1 MFLNLLIIFVGMEY
15 VFQAIGI
22 GFLLSIMI
30 GPVFFVLL
38 EISITKGFK
47 SAMIFDVGVL
57 LSDLFYIVIS
67 LFFAYQLKGLG
78 EVKNNLILTILG
90 GTLFIAYGVYNLFF
104 KQVKMGIGAIDNE
117 ILDPENQLVKS
128 TKNKDNSMLVLKGF
142 MLNLLNP
149 GVVVYWLAI
158 IAKGFDLVA
167 PYQSDAHIAIFITI
181 ILGTYFGIDCI
192 KAYVANK
199 IKPLVTVN
207 LLRGLNILIGVV
219 FLGTGIFL
227 ILRQLL

>member
-1 MFLNLLIIFVGMEY
+1 MIIFVGMEY

-47 SAMIFDVGVL
+47 SAMIFDAGVL

-78 EVKNNLILTILG
+78 DVKNNLILSVLG
-90 GTLFIAYGVYNLFF
+90 GALFIAYGVYNLFF
-104 KQVKMGIGAIDNE
+104 KQVTMGTGA
-117 ILDPENQLVKS
+117 LDEELLDSEEKANKS
-128 TKNKDNSMLVLKGF
+128 SKNKDNSMLVLKGF

-149 GVVVYWLAI
+149 GVVIYWLAI

-167 PYQSDAHIAIFITI
+167 PYESEAHIVIFITI
-181 ILGTYFGIDCI
+181 ILITFFGIDCL

-199 IKPLVTVN
+199 IKPLVTVK
-207 LLRGLNILIGVV
+207 LLRGLNSLIGFV
-219 FLGTGIFL
+219 FLGTGVFL

>member
-1 MFLNLLIIFVGMEY
+1 MIIFVSMEY

-47 SAMIFDVGVL
+47 AALIFDAGVL

-78 EVKNNLILTILG
+78 DVKNNLILSVLG

-104 KQVKMGIGAIDNE
+104 KQVKMGAEALDLLDSEDKAI
-117 ILDPENQLVKS
+117 KS
-128 TKNKDNSMLVLKGF
+128 NKNKDNSMLVLKGF

-149 GVVVYWLAI
+149 GVVIYWLAI

-167 PYQSDAHIAIFITI
+167 PYDSDAHIVIFIAI
-181 ILGTYFGIDCI
+181 ILITFFGIDCL

-199 IKPLVTVN
+199 IKPLVTVK
-207 LLRGLNILIGVV
+207 LLSGLNILIGII

>member
-1 MFLNLLIIFVGMEY
+1 MEY

-47 SAMIFDVGVL
+47 SALIFDLGVL

-78 EVKNNLILTILG
+78 DVRNNLALSILG
-90 GTLFIAYGVYNLFF
+90 GSLFIAFGVYNLFF
-104 KQVKMGIGAIDNE
+104 KKVRLAPIDLNHELIDVPEQQVK
-117 ILDPENQLVKS
+117 PKR
-128 TKNKDNSMLVLKGF
+128 KKDNTMLVLKGF
-142 MLNLLNP
+142 TLNLLNP
-149 GVVVYWLAI
+149 GVVIYWLAI

-167 PYQSDAHIAIFITI
+167 KYESDIHISIYLAI
-181 ILGTYFGIDCI
+181 ILITFFGIDCL

-199 IKPLVTVN
+199 LKPLVTVN
-207 LLRGLNILIGVV
+207 LLKALNLLIGVI
-219 FLGTGIFL
+219 FSGTGVFL
-227 ILRQLL
+227 ILRQLI

>member
-1 MFLNLLIIFVGMEY
+1 MEY

-47 SAMIFDVGVL
+47 SAMIFDAGVL

-78 EVKNNLILTILG
+78 DVKNNLILSVLG

-104 KQVKMGIGAIDNE
+104 KQVTMGTVA
-117 ILDPENQLVKS
+117 LDEELLDSEEKANKS

-149 GVVVYWLAI
+149 GVVIYWLAI

-167 PYQSDAHIAIFITI
+167 PYESDAHIVIFITI
-181 ILGTYFGIDCI
+181 ILLTFFGIDCL

-199 IKPLVTVN
+199 IKPLVTVK
-207 LLRGLNILIGVV
+207 LLRGLNSLIGFV

>member
-1 MFLNLLIIFVGMEY
+1 MIIFVGMEY

-47 SAMIFDVGVL
+47 SAMIFDAGVL

-78 EVKNNLILTILG
+78 DVKNNLILSLLG
-90 GTLFIAYGVYNLFF
+90 GTLFISYGVYNLFF
-104 KQVKMGIGAIDNE
+104 KQVTMGTGA
-117 ILDPENQLVKS
+117 LDEELLDSEEKANKS

-149 GVVVYWLAI
+149 GVVIYWLAI
-158 IAKGFDLVA
+158 IAKGFDVVA
-167 PYQSDAHIAIFITI
+167 PYESDAHIVIFITI
-181 ILGTYFGIDCI
+181 ILITFFGIDCL

-199 IKPLVTVN
+199 IKPLVTVK
-207 LLRGLNILIGVV
+207 LLRGLNRLIGFV

>member
-1 MFLNLLIIFVGMEY
+1 MIIFVGMEY

-47 SAMIFDVGVL
+47 SAMIFDAGVL

-78 EVKNNLILTILG
+78 DVKNNLILSVLG

-104 KQVKMGIGAIDNE
+104 KQVTMGTGA
-117 ILDPENQLVKS
+117 LDEELLDSEEKANKS

-149 GVVVYWLAI
+149 GVVIYWLAI

-167 PYQSDAHIAIFITI
+167 PYESDAHIVIFITI
-181 ILGTYFGIDCI
+181 ILLTFFGIDCL

-199 IKPLVTVN
+199 IKPLVTVK
-207 LLRGLNILIGVV
+207 LLRGLNSLIGFV

>member
-1 MFLNLLIIFVGMEY
+1 MIIFVSMEY

-38 EISITKGFK
+38 ETSITKGFK
-47 SAMIFDVGVL
+47 AAMIFDAGVL

-78 EVKNNLILTILG
+78 DVKNNLILSVLG

-104 KQVKMGIGAIDNE
+104 KQVKMGAEALDQDLLDSEDKAI
-117 ILDPENQLVKS
+117 KS
-128 TKNKDNSMLVLKGF
+128 NKNKDNSMLVLKGF

-149 GVVVYWLAI
+149 GVVIYWLAI

-167 PYQSDAHIAIFITI
+167 PYDSDAHIVIFIAI
-181 ILGTYFGIDCI
+181 ILITFFGIDCL

-199 IKPLVTVN
+199 IKPLVTVK
-207 LLRGLNILIGVV
+207 LLSGLNILIGII

>member
-1 MFLNLLIIFVGMEY
+1 MIIFAGMEY

-47 SAMIFDVGVL
+47 SAMIFDAGVL

-78 EVKNNLILTILG
+78 DVKNNLILSVLG

-104 KQVKMGIGAIDNE
+104 KQVTMGTGA
-117 ILDPENQLVKS
+117 LDEELLDSEEKANKS
-128 TKNKDNSMLVLKGF
+128 TKKKDNSMLVLKGF

-149 GVVVYWLAI
+149 GVVIYWLAI

-167 PYQSDAHIAIFITI
+167 PYESDAHIVIFITI
-181 ILGTYFGIDCI
+181 ILITFFGIDCL

-199 IKPLVTVN
+199 IKPLVTVK
-207 LLRGLNILIGVV
+207 LLRGLNSLIG
-219 FLGTGIFL
+219 FIFFGTGIFL

>member
-1 MFLNLLIIFVGMEY
+1 MIIFVDMEY

-47 SAMIFDVGVL
+47 SALIFDLGVL

-78 EVKNNLILTILG
+78 DVKNNLALSILG
-90 GTLFIAYGVYNLFF
+90 GSLFIAFGVYNLFF
-104 KQVKMGIGAIDNE
+104 KKVRLAPIDLDRELIDLPEQQVK
-117 ILDPENQLVKS
+117 PKR
-128 TKNKDNSMLVLKGF
+128 KKDNTMLVLKGF
-142 MLNLLNP
+142 TLNLLNP
-149 GVVVYWLAI
+149 GVVIYWLAI

-167 PYQSDAHIAIFITI
+167 KYESDIHISIYLAI
-181 ILGTYFGIDCI
+181 ILITFFGIDCL

-199 IKPLVTVN
+199 LKPLVTVN
-207 LLRGLNILIGVV
+207 LLKALNLLIGVI
-219 FLGTGIFL
+219 FSGTGVFL
-227 ILRQLL
+227 ILRQLI

>member
-1 MFLNLLIIFVGMEY
+1 MIIFVGMEY

-47 SAMIFDVGVL
+47 SAMIFDAGVL

-78 EVKNNLILTILG
+78 DVKNNVILSVLG

-104 KQVKMGIGAIDNE
+104 KQVTMGTGA
-117 ILDPENQLVKS
+117 LDEELLDSEEKANKS

-149 GVVVYWLAI
+149 GVVIYWLAI

-167 PYQSDAHIAIFITI
+167 PYESDAHIVIFITI
-181 ILGTYFGIDCI
+181 ILLTFFGIDCL

-199 IKPLVTVN
+199 IKPLVTVK
-207 LLRGLNILIGVV
+207 LLRGLNSLIGFV

>member
-1 MFLNLLIIFVGMEY
+1 LIIFVGMEY

-47 SAMIFDVGVL
+47 SAMIFDAGVL

-78 EVKNNLILTILG
+78 DVKNNLILSVLG
-90 GTLFIAYGVYNLFF
+90 GALFIAYGVYNLFF
-104 KQVKMGIGAIDNE
+104 KQVTMGTGA
-117 ILDPENQLVKS
+117 LDEELLDSEEKANKS
-128 TKNKDNSMLVLKGF
+128 SKNKDNSMLVLKGF

-149 GVVVYWLAI
+149 GVVIYWLAI

-167 PYQSDAHIAIFITI
+167 PYESDAHIVIFITI
-181 ILGTYFGIDCI
+181 ILITFFGIDCL

-199 IKPLVTVN
+199 IKPLVTVK
-207 LLRGLNILIGVV
+207 LLRGLNRLIGFV
-219 FLGTGIFL
+219 FLGTGVFL

>member
-1 MFLNLLIIFVGMEY
+1 MEY

-38 EISITKGFK
+38 ETSITKGFK
-47 SAMIFDVGVL
+47 AALIFDAGVL

-78 EVKNNLILTILG
+78 DVKNNLILSVLG

-104 KQVKMGIGAIDNE
+104 KQVKMGAEALDQDLLDSEDKAI
-117 ILDPENQLVKS
+117 KS
-128 TKNKDNSMLVLKGF
+128 NKNKDNSMLVLKGF

-149 GVVVYWLAI
+149 GVVIYWLAI

-167 PYQSDAHIAIFITI
+167 PYDSDAHIVIFIAI
-181 ILGTYFGIDCI
+181 ILITFFGIDCL

-199 IKPLVTVN
+199 IKPLVTVK
-207 LLRGLNILIGVV
+207 LLRGLNILIGIV
-219 FLGTGIFL
+219 FWGTGIFL

>member
-1 MFLNLLIIFVGMEY
+1 MIIFVDMEY

-47 SAMIFDVGVL
+47 SALIFDLGVL

-78 EVKNNLILTILG
+78 DVKNNLALSILG
-90 GTLFIAYGVYNLFF
+90 GSLFMAFGVYNLFF
-104 KQVKMGIGAIDNE
+104 KKVRLAPIDLDRELIDLPEQQVK
-117 ILDPENQLVKS
+117 PKR
-128 TKNKDNSMLVLKGF
+128 KKDNTMLVLKGF
-142 MLNLLNP
+142 TLNLLNP
-149 GVVVYWLAI
+149 GVVIYWLAI

-167 PYQSDAHIAIFITI
+167 KYESDIHISIYLAI
-181 ILGTYFGIDCI
+181 ILITFFGIDCL

-199 IKPLVTVN
+199 LKPLVTVN
-207 LLRGLNILIGVV
+207 LLKALNLLIGVV
-219 FLGTGIFL
+219 FSGTGVFL
-227 ILRQLL
+227 ILRQLI

>member
-1 MFLNLLIIFVGMEY
+1 MIIFVSMEY

-38 EISITKGFK
+38 ETSITKGFK
-47 SAMIFDVGVL
+47 AAMIFDAGVL

-78 EVKNNLILTILG
+78 DVKNNLILSILG

-104 KQVKMGIGAIDNE
+104 KQVKMGVGVLDQDLLDSEDKAI
-117 ILDPENQLVKS
+117 KS

-149 GVVVYWLAI
+149 GVVIYWLAI
-158 IAKGFDLVA
+158 IAKVNF
-167 PYQSDAHIAIFITI
+167 SIF
-181 ILGTYFGIDCI
+181 
-192 KAYVANK
+192 
-199 IKPLVTVN
+199 
-207 LLRGLNILIGVV
+207 
-219 FLGTGIFL
+219 
-227 ILRQLL
+227 

>member
-1 MFLNLLIIFVGMEY
+1 MEY

-47 SAMIFDVGVL
+47 SAMIFDAGVL

-78 EVKNNLILTILG
+78 DVKNNLILSVLG
-90 GTLFIAYGVYNLFF
+90 GALFIAYGVYNLFF
-104 KQVKMGIGAIDNE
+104 KQVTMGTGA
-117 ILDPENQLVKS
+117 LDEELLDSEEKANKS
-128 TKNKDNSMLVLKGF
+128 SKNKDNSMLVLKGF

-149 GVVVYWLAI
+149 GVVIYWLAI

-167 PYQSDAHIAIFITI
+167 PYESDAHIVIFITI
-181 ILGTYFGIDCI
+181 ILITFFGIDCL

-199 IKPLVTVN
+199 IKPLVTVK
-207 LLRGLNILIGVV
+207 LLRGLNSLIGFV
-219 FLGTGIFL
+219 FLGTGVFL

>member
-1 MFLNLLIIFVGMEY
+1 MVIFVSMEY

-38 EISITKGFK
+38 ETSITKGFK
-47 SAMIFDVGVL
+47 AAMIFDAGVL

-78 EVKNNLILTILG
+78 DVKNNLILSVLG

-104 KQVKMGIGAIDNE
+104 KQVKMGAEALDQDLLDSEDKAI
-117 ILDPENQLVKS
+117 KS
-128 TKNKDNSMLVLKGF
+128 NKNKDNSMLVLKGF

-149 GVVVYWLAI
+149 GVVIYWLAI

-167 PYQSDAHIAIFITI
+167 PYDSDAHIVIFIAI
-181 ILGTYFGIDCI
+181 ILITFFGIDCL

-199 IKPLVTVN
+199 IKPLVTVK
-207 LLRGLNILIGVV
+207 LLSGLNILIGII

>member
-1 MFLNLLIIFVGMEY
+1 MIIFVSMEY

-38 EISITKGFK
+38 ETSITKGFK
-47 SAMIFDVGVL
+47 AAMIFDAGVL

-78 EVKNNLILTILG
+78 DVKNNLILSVLG

-104 KQVKMGIGAIDNE
+104 KQVKMGAEALDQDLLDSEYKAI
-117 ILDPENQLVKS
+117 KS

-149 GVVVYWLAI
+149 GVVIYWLAI

-167 PYQSDAHIAIFITI
+167 PYDSDAHIVIFIAI
-181 ILGTYFGIDCI
+181 ILITFFGIDCL

-199 IKPLVTVN
+199 IKPLVTVK
-207 LLRGLNILIGVV
+207 LLRGLNILIGII

>member
-1 MFLNLLIIFVGMEY
+1 LIIFVDMEY

-47 SAMIFDVGVL
+47 SALIFDLGVL

-78 EVKNNLILTILG
+78 DVRNNLALSILG
-90 GTLFIAYGVYNLFF
+90 GSLFIAFGVYNLFF
-104 KQVKMGIGAIDNE
+104 KKVRLAPIDLNHELIDVPEQQVKPNRKKV
-117 ILDPENQLVKS
+117 N
-128 TKNKDNSMLVLKGF
+128 TMLVLKGF
-142 MLNLLNP
+142 TLNLLNP
-149 GVVVYWLAI
+149 GVVIYWLAI
-158 IAKGFDLVA
+158 VAKGFDLVA
-167 PYQSDAHIAIFITI
+167 KYESDIHISIYLAI
-181 ILGTYFGIDCI
+181 ILITFFGIDCL

-199 IKPLVTVN
+199 LKPLVTVN
-207 LLRGLNILIGVV
+207 LLKALNLLIGVV
-219 FLGTGIFL
+219 FSGTGVFL
-227 ILRQLL
+227 ILRQLI

>member
-1 MFLNLLIIFVGMEY
+1 MEY

-47 SAMIFDVGVL
+47 SALIFDLGVL

-78 EVKNNLILTILG
+78 DVKNNLALSILG
-90 GTLFIAYGVYNLFF
+90 GSLFMAFGVYNLFF
-104 KQVKMGIGAIDNE
+104 KKVRLAPIDLDRELIDLPEQQVK
-117 ILDPENQLVKS
+117 PKR
-128 TKNKDNSMLVLKGF
+128 KKDNTMLVLKGF
-142 MLNLLNP
+142 TLNLLNP
-149 GVVVYWLAI
+149 GVVIYWLAI

-167 PYQSDAHIAIFITI
+167 KYESDIHISIYLAI
-181 ILGTYFGIDCI
+181 ILITFFGIDCL

-199 IKPLVTVN
+199 LKPLVTVN
-207 LLRGLNILIGVV
+207 LLKALNLLIGVI
-219 FLGTGIFL
+219 FSGTGVFL
-227 ILRQLL
+227 ILRQLI

>member
-1 MFLNLLIIFVGMEY
+1 MEY

-47 SAMIFDVGVL
+47 SALIFDLGVL

-78 EVKNNLILTILG
+78 DVKNNLALSILG
-90 GTLFIAYGVYNLFF
+90 GSLFMAFGVYNLFF
-104 KQVKMGIGAIDNE
+104 KKVRLAPIDLDRELIDLPEQQVK
-117 ILDPENQLVKS
+117 PKR
-128 TKNKDNSMLVLKGF
+128 KKDNTMLVLKGF
-142 MLNLLNP
+142 TLNLLNP
-149 GVVVYWLAI
+149 GVVIYWLAI

-167 PYQSDAHIAIFITI
+167 KYESDIHISIYLAI
-181 ILGTYFGIDCI
+181 ILITFFGIDCL

-199 IKPLVTVN
+199 LKPLVTVN
-207 LLRGLNILIGVV
+207 LLKALNLLIGVI
-219 FLGTGIFL
+219 FSSTGVFL
-227 ILRQLL
+227 ILRQLI

>member
-1 MFLNLLIIFVGMEY
+1 MEY

-47 SAMIFDVGVL
+47 SAMIFDAGVL

-78 EVKNNLILTILG
+78 DVKNNLILSVLG
-90 GTLFIAYGVYNLFF
+90 GALFIAYGVYNLFF
-104 KQVKMGIGAIDNE
+104 KQVTMGTGA
-117 ILDPENQLVKS
+117 LDEELLDSEEKPNKS
-128 TKNKDNSMLVLKGF
+128 SKNKDNSMLVLKGF

-149 GVVVYWLAI
+149 GVVIYWLAI

-167 PYQSDAHIAIFITI
+167 PYESDAHIVIFITI
-181 ILGTYFGIDCI
+181 ILIVLKVDL
-192 KAYVANK
+192 
-199 IKPLVTVN
+199 LVHLNVLHQQLCQLYK
-207 LLRGLNILIGVV
+207 LL
-219 FLGTGIFL
+219 
-227 ILRQLL
+227 LLQSLMEHQIQ

>member
-1 MFLNLLIIFVGMEY
+1 MIIFVSMEY

-38 EISITKGFK
+38 ETSITKGFK
-47 SAMIFDVGVL
+47 AAMIFDAGVL

-78 EVKNNLILTILG
+78 DVKNNLILSVLG

-104 KQVKMGIGAIDNE
+104 KQVKMGAEALDQDLLDSEDKAI
-117 ILDPENQLVKS
+117 KS
-128 TKNKDNSMLVLKGF
+128 NKNKDNSMLVLKGF

-149 GVVVYWLAI
+149 GVVIYWLAI

-167 PYQSDAHIAIFITI
+167 PYDSDAHIVIFIAI
-181 ILGTYFGIDCI
+181 ILITFFGIDCL

-199 IKPLVTVN
+199 IKPLVTVK
-207 LLRGLNILIGVV
+207 LLRGLNILIGII

>member
-1 MFLNLLIIFVGMEY
+1 MIIFVDMEY

-47 SAMIFDVGVL
+47 SALIFDLGVL

-78 EVKNNLILTILG
+78 DVRNNLALSILG
-90 GTLFIAYGVYNLFF
+90 GSLFIAFGVYHLFF
-104 KQVKMGIGAIDNE
+104 KKVRLAPIDLNHELIDVPEQQVKPNRKKV
-117 ILDPENQLVKS
+117 N
-128 TKNKDNSMLVLKGF
+128 TMLVLKGF
-142 MLNLLNP
+142 TLNLLNP
-149 GVVVYWLAI
+149 GVVIYWLAI
-158 IAKGFDLVA
+158 VAKGFDLVA
-167 PYQSDAHIAIFITI
+167 KYESDIHISIYLAI
-181 ILGTYFGIDCI
+181 ILITFFGIDCL

-199 IKPLVTVN
+199 LKPLVTVN
-207 LLRGLNILIGVV
+207 LLKALNLLIGVV
-219 FLGTGIFL
+219 FSGTGVFL
-227 ILRQLL
+227 ILRQLI

>member
-1 MFLNLLIIFVGMEY
+1 MIIFVDMEY

-47 SAMIFDVGVL
+47 SALIFDLGVL

-78 EVKNNLILTILG
+78 DVKNNLALSILG
-90 GTLFIAYGVYNLFF
+90 GSLFIAFGVYNLFF
-104 KQVKMGIGAIDNE
+104 KKVRLAPIDLDQELIDLPEQQVK
-117 ILDPENQLVKS
+117 PKR
-128 TKNKDNSMLVLKGF
+128 KKDNTMLVLKGF
-142 MLNLLNP
+142 TLNLLNP
-149 GVVVYWLAI
+149 GVVIYWLAI

-167 PYQSDAHIAIFITI
+167 KYESDIHISIYLAI
-181 ILGTYFGIDCI
+181 ILITFFGIDCL

-199 IKPLVTVN
+199 LKPLVTVN
-207 LLRGLNILIGVV
+207 LLKALNLLIGVI
-219 FLGTGIFL
+219 FSGTGVFL
-227 ILRQLL
+227 ILRQLI